1 MYTEQIM
8 RIAELEDDGV
18 KISGEKISNLR
29 YADDTALL
37 ADSYENMCNVLNK
50 VNDAGERSGLKL
62 NAKKTKVMLIN
73 CKDTFDPIN
82 INNYNLEYVLNM
94 KYLGSVKEYDGSCSF
109 DVNTRIGM
117 AKSKMVELNN
127 IWKDIGIP
135 TKLKVTLL
143 KSLIWPVMMYGC
155 EAWTLRADELSKIN
169 AAELWFYRRL
179 LRVSWKDRRTN
190 VSILTELN
198 TKRILLAEIEK
209 EGSNTQAML

>member
-18 KISGEKISNLR
+18 KISGEKISKLR

-82 INNYNLEYVLNM
+82 IRYNLEYV
-94 KYLGSVKEYDGSCSF
+94 
-109 DVNTRIGM
+109 
-117 AKSKMVELNN
+117 
-127 IWKDIGIP
+127 
-135 TKLKVTLL
+135 
-143 KSLIWPVMMYGC
+143 
-155 EAWTLRADELSKIN
+155 
-169 AAELWFYRRL
+169 
-179 LRVSWKDRRTN
+179 
-190 VSILTELN
+190 
-198 TKRILLAEIEK
+198 
-209 EGSNTQAML
+209 